1 VVGSTKIFKRKAT
14 SHHTRQTMTVMLQ
27 PHAAL
32 ALLPDPI
39 QPFRDSA
46 YSQHQVFKLPA
57 DDSASLVVLDWVCEG
72 RSARGEHWDLHSFT
86 SRNEFFL
93 PRDEGRPDRLM
104 LRDSLVLTQDAQGLR
119 VRMDGFTVFA
129 TLVVRGPKF
138 VGLAEALLNRF
149 SEEPRIGGRN
159 FDNRVD
165 FKNDKA
171 KKGGVIWTATKHRGF
186 VLVKVSGKEL
196 EEVKVFLRELLMSGG
211 ESDLVRE
218 FGEGAL
224 LCLQ

>member
-1 VVGSTKIFKRKAT
+1 
-14 SHHTRQTMTVMLQ
+14 MTVDLS

-46 YSQHQVFKLPA
+46 YSQHQIFRLPA

-72 RSARGEHWDLHSFT
+72 RSARGEHWDMHAFT

-93 PRDEGRPDRLM
+93 PRDGGRADRLM
-104 LRDSLVLTQDAQGLR
+104 LRDSLVLTQDAQGLKA
-119 VRMDGFTVFA
+119 RMDAFTVFA

-138 VGLAEALLNRF
+138 VGLADALLKRF
-149 SEEPRIGGRN
+149 SEEARIGGRN
-159 FDNRVD
+159 FDNRGD
-165 FKNDKA
+165 FKNDQA
-171 KKGGVIWTATKHRGF
+171 KKGDVIWTATKLRGF

-196 EEVKVFLRELLMSGG
+196 EEVKVFLRDLLMNGGDG